1 MVLTDL
7 PEEPWHKVGTDLFHL
22 DGRHYLLVI
31 DYYSNYP
38 EVVVLPNISAVTG
51 IPHVV
56 YSDNGPCYSCQEFHE
71 FAVDYDFLHI
81 TSSPLFPQSNGKAEK
96 RVQIVKHLLR
106 KAKDSHADPHL
117 ALLNYRASPLEHG
130 VSPAE
135 LLMGRRLRTTLPFRD
150 AHGVPQDLGF
160 QRRSLQLRQKRN
172 YDKSTRSLEPL
183 VQNDTVRVGDSGRW
197 SRRAAVLGT
206 VGPRSYVVRTEDGQT
221 LRRNRRD
228 LLKTQETLQGRD
240 SISEPVSCGLR
251 RTTRIIKPP
260 ERLNL

>member
-38 EVVVLPNISAVTG
+38 EVVVLPNISAVTVISSLKSIFARQG

-81 TSSPLFPQSNGKAEK
+81 ASSPLFPQSNGKAEK
-96 RVQIVKHLLR
+96 GVQIVKHLLR
-106 KAKDSHADPHL
+106 EAKDSHADPHL
-117 ALLNYRASPLEHG
+117 ALLNYRASPLAHG

-197 SRRAAVLGT
+197 SRRAAVLGE
-206 VGPRSYVVRTEDGQT
+206 VGP
-221 LRRNRRD
+221 
-228 LLKTQETLQGRD
+228 
-240 SISEPVSCGLR
+240 
-251 RTTRIIKPP
+251 
-260 ERLNL
+260 